1 MKAFKHSL
9 QSFQSYLPA
18 SINQLYL
25 HDNAVG
31 SGVTSS
37 FAHTFLLNGIIE
49 ESCRCCPVSVLIIY
63 CNDDGGG

>member
-1 MKAFKHSL
+1 VNAAVAVAVAVGILCPSTL
-9 QSFQSYLPA
+9 R
-18 SINQLYL
+18 N

-49 ESCRCCPVSVLIIY
+49 ESCRCCPVSVLI
-63 CNDDGGG
+63 NLL